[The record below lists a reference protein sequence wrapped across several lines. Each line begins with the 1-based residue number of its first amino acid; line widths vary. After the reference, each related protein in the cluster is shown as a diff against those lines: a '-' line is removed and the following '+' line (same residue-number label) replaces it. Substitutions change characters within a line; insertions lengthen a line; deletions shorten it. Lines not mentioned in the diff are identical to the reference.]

1 MVDHTHIA
9 IGHGMTSVDLGLGVR
24 SPCMRTTR
32 CALEVLSAVRDGA
45 RADTQREPLAAVR
58 EPRARL
64 PQAAARSAPGKGFS
78 S

>member
-1 MVDHTHIA
+1 
-9 IGHGMTSVDLGLGVR
+9 MTSESVDLGSG

-45 RADTQREPLAAVR
+45 RADTKREPLAAVR